1 MCNNRAMDAELT
13 LDNQLCFALNAAA
26 RAAAG
31 AYRSALGEL
40 GLTYPQFLVLLAL
53 WEADGQSV
61 SELGD
66 RVRLDSGTLSPLLRR
81 LAEAGMVERRRSSSD
96 ERRVTIHLTDAGRDL
111 QPRVADVQRQLYR
124 RLDMTPEEI
133 ATLRSLARRFYAAS
147 DH

>member
-1 MCNNRAMDAELT
+1 MDAELT